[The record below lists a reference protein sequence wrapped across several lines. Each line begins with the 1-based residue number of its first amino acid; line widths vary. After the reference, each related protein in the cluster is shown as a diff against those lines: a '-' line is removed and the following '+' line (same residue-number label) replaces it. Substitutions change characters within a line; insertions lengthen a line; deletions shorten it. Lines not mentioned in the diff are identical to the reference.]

1 MAIIDLVQWSPEAS
15 VNIYAWR
22 YPHSNLSTY
31 TQLLVHESQEAV
43 LFSKGQV
50 VGKFG
55 PGKHTLSTENLPILR
70 SLFGLPFGG
79 KNPFT
84 AEVWFVNKLQPFN
97 NQWSINNLSIHDFD
111 YNVMVPIAADGQ
123 YGLRIVDTEKF
134 LIKIVGTK
142 SGFTERDLTDQFMGE
157 ISTKT
162 KSSILQYMQANHIGF
177 KQISAYLD
185 TISQNL
191 ELVMRPFWSELGLEL
206 TKFYVNS
213 ITIDDST
220 SEGAAIKRAITQQAE
235 QAITGRTWQQEQ
247 MFGTVNNAVDGF
259 TNMASSGGTG
269 GLLGGLMAINMMNG
283 MNLGGGGGGAAMPVA
298 QGMMNPSYNQP
309 TFNGQQG
316 APQQGAMPMNSAP
329 QQGVKMVYCSNCA
342 KKYPSTS
349 QFCPQ
354 CGDPYNP
361 CPNCGT
367 DNDINA
373 RRCISCGV
381 HLNGG
386 AAGATCPQCH
396 APLTPGSSFCSSC
409 GTRVATS
416 DNVCSRCG
424 ATFAPGAKFCQGC
437 GNRR

>member
-1 MAIIDLVQWSPEAS
+1 MAIIDLVQWNPEAS
-15 VNIYAWR
+15 VNVYAWR
-22 YPHSNLSTY
+22 FPHSNLSTY
-31 TQLLVHESQEAV
+31 TQLIVHESQEAV

-97 NQWSINNLSIHDFD
+97 NRWSIDNLSIHDFD
-111 YNVMVPIAADGQ
+111 YNVMIPLAADGQ

-162 KSSILQYMQANHIGF
+162 KSSILQYMQANRIGF
-177 KQISAYLD
+177 KQISAYLE

-191 ELVMRPFWSELGLEL
+191 ELVMRPFWADLGLEL

-213 ITIDDST
+213 IVIDDST
-220 SEGAAIKRAITQQAE
+220 DEGVAIKRAITQQAE

-283 MNLGGGGGGAAMPVA
+283 MNMGGGGAAAPVA
-298 QGMMNPSYNQP
+298 QGMMNPAYNQP
-309 TFNGQQG
+309 TFNAQAGV
-316 APQQGAMPMNSAP
+316 PQQGAMPVNNAS

-367 DNDINA
+367 DNDMNA
-373 RRCISCGV
+373 RRCISCGI
-381 HLNGG
+381 HLSGG

-396 APLTPGSSFCSSC
+396 APLVPGSSFCSSC
-409 GTRVATS
+409 GTRVAAS